1 MSVQQYP
8 FLCAPVCCRSLDL
21 CSSFL
26 ILALR
31 HAAVIFLHHQTS
43 DFSLPLL
50 SPSCRTLATSLL
62 GQARI
67 IWAVLFALWSTLLKI
82 SQLLWNILQ
91 RSYSVYG
98 DLSWFQLYFQILF
111 SGCCCWLFS
120 PPPPPRHMYHISSQQ
135 NCNSPKAEPTLLFNR
150 LYSYSTSYWLLE
162 NSGELPCNMYWINA
176 K

>member
-120 PPPPPRHMYHISSQQ
+120 PPPPAICTTFLPSKIVTLQKQ
-135 NCNSPKAEPTLLFNR
+135 NQHFCLTDYIPTLLH
-150 LYSYSTSYWLLE
+150 TD
-162 NSGELPCNMYWINA
+162 C
-176 K
+176 